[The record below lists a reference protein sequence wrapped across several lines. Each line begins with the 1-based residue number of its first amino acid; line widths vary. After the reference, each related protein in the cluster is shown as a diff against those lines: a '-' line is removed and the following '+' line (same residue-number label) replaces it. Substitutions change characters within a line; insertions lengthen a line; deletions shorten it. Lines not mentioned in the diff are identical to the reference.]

1 MCAKQSGSFGII
13 RPISAIPGTTGKLF
27 PFSSLVPS
35 RRALEKSFGKS
46 ASDISTLEARFIF
59 RAKRHLYS
67 SINRLRKKG
76 TKKFDSIFQ
85 GQKARALH
93 EIYERR
99 QDWLGVKDLADA
111 SGVSPATA
119 SETLTE
125 LDRREWVDV
134 QGAGPSKQRRL
145 RAARPLPESWPS
157 YATLY
162 NAPTVRRSSF
172 SKGDAP

>member
-76 TKKFDSIFQ
+76 TKKFDSIFK
-85 GQKARALH
+85 GKKAGALH
-93 EIYERR
+93 EIYEQRKN
-99 QDWLGVKDLADA
+99 GVGVEDLA
-111 SGVSPATA
+111 
-119 SETLTE
+119 
-125 LDRREWVDV
+125 EWR
-134 QGAGPSKQRRL
+134 GGS
-145 RAARPLPESWPS
+145 
-157 YATLY
+157 
-162 NAPTVRRSSF
+162 
-172 SKGDAP
+172 